1 MIVLLAGPGSGS
13 KLVQSFLDGHSQI
26 LMTPGYILMY
36 LYPHWDKHLIKEKNW
51 TAILNKFLKLH
62 ASILDTEK
70 MKGGDY
76 LYSLGNKKKDKIR
89 IKKKRFT
96 SEILKY
102 LSGEEISSKN
112 FFLAIHLAYAKCI
125 DENLSRKK
133 VILYHM
139 HVCWYLERLCKD
151 FKNIK
156 TISMVRELK
165 SNIPSR
171 ILTLEKPNTVRLN
184 PTDQIFFKT
193 RSYKNIIFEDFYTL
207 DFLKKFNKSEHRV
220 VKHEDLLIRKYSVLK
235 NLCKYIGIRFENIL
249 KKSTMNKL
257 QWNYQPSKN
266 LRLKNG
272 VATHIT
278 KYKANNFFYHELH
291 WLNYLSLTFNKKYK
305 YDYNKKNPLSFNYF
319 LTFLFIFL
327 PSKMELKLFLNF
339 FKLNFILDFFKK
351 LFLEINTR
359 KLIFYENNAF
369 YFHKWSNKYY
379 PFKIINFLLKSKRKL
394 NFFWILIYFLFKL
407 FSFLVFP
414 VLIIFE
420 YLSRI
425 LLCQGVFAKVLLN
438 KRFFPN
444 KL

>member
-1 MIVLLAGPGSGS
+1 
-13 KLVQSFLDGHSQI
+13 
-26 LMTPGYILMY
+26 MY
-36 LYPHWDKHLIKEKNW
+36 LYPHWDKHLAKEKNW
-51 TAILNKFLKLH
+51 KKILNKFLSLH
-62 ASILDTEK
+62 PSILDTGK

-76 LYSLGNKKKDKIR
+76 LYNLGKKKSNKIR
-89 IKKKRFT
+89 IKKSKFVNQ
-96 SEILKY
+96 ILKY
-102 LSGEEISSKN
+102 LSGEEINSKN
-112 FFLAIHLAYAKCI
+112 FFLSIHLAYAKCI
-125 DENLSRKK
+125 GENLSKK
-133 VILYHM
+133 KIIIYHM
-139 HVCWYLERLCKD
+139 HVCWYLKRFCKD

-165 SNIPSR
+165 SNIPNR
-171 ILTLEKPNTVRLN
+171 IINGIEKPNSIHLN

-207 DFLKKFNKSEHRV
+207 DFLKKFDKNEHRV
-220 VKHEDLLIRKYSVLK
+220 IKHEDLLIRKFSVLR
-235 NLCKYIGIRFENIL
+235 NLCKYIDIKFENIL
-249 KKSTMNKL
+249 KKSTTNKM
-257 QWNYQPSKN
+257 QWNYKHTKN
-266 LRLKNG
+266 VDLKGG

-278 KYKANNFFYHELH
+278 KYNADNFFSHELH
-291 WLNYLSLTFNKKYK
+291 WINYLSLTFNKKYK
-305 YDYNKKNPLSFNYF
+305 YDYNKKNPLLFNYF

-339 FKLNFILDFFKK
+339 FKLNFIFDFLKK
-351 LFLEINTR
+351 LFLEINTK